1 MENAGSILNIM
12 WLAVCLAA
20 FLWFLISTARR
31 HRSSRRLLMC
41 RALALGLALVS
52 LFPCVSASDDSI
64 RLTLLNS
71 QFSGD
76 APAQLFGP
84 DSHPGT
90 EFLATLVGLLE
101 ILESAQVTVVLVLSV
116 SLCLFALALGVSSG
130 HNGQLGG
137 RNSPT
142 VYHAAGHLAQFW
154 DGRAVDVEEQS
165 KGPVLNPVE
174 MAMTSEAEVVET
186 LRSIALPSVR
196 LFPILLSQSPSTT

>member
-1 MENAGSILNIM
+1 MIHKSFLVGAVT
-12 WLAVCLAA
+12 LAFV
-20 FLWFLISTARR
+20 
-31 HRSSRRLLMC
+31 
-41 RALALGLALVS
+41 ALV
-52 LFPCVSASDDSI
+52 
-64 RLTLLNS
+64 NM
-71 QFSGD
+71 
-76 APAQLFGP
+76 PAQQMGGMMGAMMGGLPEAITSETNPITTAKVNLGRMLFYE
-84 DSHPGT
+84 T
-90 EFLATLVGLLE
+90 R
-101 ILESAQVTVVLVLSV
+101 LSKGRDV
-116 SLCLFALALGVSSG
+116 SCYSCHSLKDYGVDGKRVSSG